1 MVPVRLIAYGVA
13 AGAVIGGV
21 WWFGNTQRDA
31 GRSEVRAA
39 WDKERAAYSEAA
51 ASAAVASQN
60 ETARRIA
67 AQEEITREAQQRAA
81 SAALDAASAARAA
94 DGLRAQLREYTAR
107 SRAPSSNPTAPAS
120 CPSTAEAVS
129 LLAEMLAESDER
141 AGIYAQAA
149 DESRSAGLA
158 CERSYDALTVEG
170 SGAVSLVTSPQRP

>member
-1 MVPVRLIAYGVA
+1 MNLPLIAYGVA
-13 AGAVIGGV
+13 AGAIVGGV
-21 WWFGNTQRDA
+21 LWFGHAQREY

-39 WDKERAAYSEAA
+39 WDKERAAHSEAA
-51 ASAAVASQN
+51 ASASAAALT

-107 SRAPSSNPTAPAS
+107 SRAASSNPTATAS

-129 LLAEMLAESDER
+129 LLSEMLAESDDR

-149 DESRSAGLA
+149 DESRNAGLA
-158 CERSYDALTVEG
+158 CERSYDALTGEG
-170 SGAVSLVTSPQRP
+170 SGAVSLVTSPQQP